1 MWARASLSPRGLAIA
16 AAFDPR
22 GNLRALE
29 AGRSL
34 TWGLRN
40 ELQSV
45 TPVERVSG
53 LNDIEQYVY
62 DGGGQRVR
70 KTRSLQTNSRGVVEV
85 RYLPGLELRSVSCGA
100 AQL

>member
-1 MWARASLSPRGLAIA
+1 M
-16 AAFDPR
+16 
-22 GNLRALE
+22 
-29 AGRSL
+29 
-34 TWGLRN
+34 TWDLRN

-45 TPVERVSG
+45 TPVERAIG